1 MRKVNVIYAVSNGI
15 TQDVP
20 FVTTD
25 SVKAEAHFDLLAE
38 KYAGDDCDFL
48 FENEIDYSEKII
60 ILNNYLNYKK
70 VRIEWYVDV
79 EVNTK

>member
-1 MRKVNVIYAVSNGI
+1 MTKVNVIYAVSNGI

-38 KYAGDDCDFL
+38 KYAGDDAKFL
-48 FENEIDYSEKII
+48 FENEIDY
-60 ILNNYLNYKK
+60 
-70 VRIEWYVDV
+70 
-79 EVNTK
+79 